1 MRPRRWPLL
10 ALATVLVLSPLT
22 QAKPRGST
30 GAGALP
36 KDPRDIPGPQLL
48 EKTRAG
54 ADLDGDGVSEILLLV
69 NALTG
74 AREPEHAS
82 EVIVGI
88 LGGPEGTGE
97 ERAALLWARHVAH
110 ETGRPAHSGEIA
122 VVDLDGDGGSELM
135 ITWDRATA
143 ATKRER
149 WTEIWCMDAPGKMRK
164 VWEGIWEID
173 TRRDPDTPD
182 TEKQRFSI
190 EVDFGKTRRLA
201 GRGIVLKKTHVVI
214 AGKTLE
220 EPRVTLDTLR
230 VRLRP

>member
-1 MRPRRWPLL
+1 MQRTLLASLVL
-10 ALATVLVLSPLT
+10 ALALSPVS
-22 QAKPRGST
+22 AKSRKADD
-30 GAGALP
+30 AGVLP
-36 KDPRDIPGPQLL
+36 LDPRDISGPQLL
-48 EKTRAG
+48 ERTRAG
-54 ADLDGDGVSEILLLV
+54 ADLDGDGVPEILMLV

-97 ERAALLWARHVAH
+97 RRAALLWARHVAQ

-135 ITWDRATA
+135 ITWDRAVA
-143 ATKRER
+143 RTKRER

-164 VWEGIWEID
+164 VWEGIWEVD
-173 TRRDPDTPD
+173 TRRDPETPD
-182 TEKQRFSI
+182 TEKQRFSV

-201 GRGIVLKKTHVVI
+201 GKGLVLKKTHAVI

-220 EPRVTLDTLR
+220 EPRVTIETLR
-230 VRLRP
+230 MRLRP